1 LRLQRANPNRA
12 VVFESNL
19 PVAEVKFTSERQSL
33 FDQTPITVSTLRSG
47 TLHLGRQAPLNL
59 RPDQFLQIDPPG
71 IAVLTSLR
79 TDQDQ
84 LALEV
89 VGQTQRIRSGLSLQ
103 HPTTVQQGT
112 LLSRLL
118 TPEQISGFFGFLAGV
133 MSSLLLTL
141 FKGE

>member
-1 LRLQRANPNRA
+1 M
-12 VVFESNL
+12 
-19 PVAEVKFTSERQSL
+19 
-33 FDQTPITVSTLRSG
+33 
-47 TLHLGRQAPLNL
+47 
-59 RPDQFLQIDPPG
+59 
-71 IAVLTSLR
+71 LTSLR

-133 MSSLLLTL
+133 MSSLLLSL
-141 FKGE
+141 LKGD